1 MENNIQKIKI
11 AEFISRLEFGG
22 AESMLLNYT
31 THFKNPNQ
39 FDFHIITQDI
49 NDINCIRQFEDAG
62 YTVHVRFE
70 PKLLKA
76 LQETKRKN

>member
-1 MENNIQKIKI
+1 MMENNIQKIKI

-39 FDFHIITQDI
+39 FDFHIITAVFVI
-49 NDINCIRQFEDAG
+49 GR
-62 YTVHVRFE
+62 
-70 PKLLKA
+70 
-76 LQETKRKN
+76 